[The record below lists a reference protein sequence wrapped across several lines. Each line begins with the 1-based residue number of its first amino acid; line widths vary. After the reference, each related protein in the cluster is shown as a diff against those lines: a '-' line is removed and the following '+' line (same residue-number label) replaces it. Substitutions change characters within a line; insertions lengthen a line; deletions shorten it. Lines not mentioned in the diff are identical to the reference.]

1 MDRQNHAGSYNLL
14 VRYAPLWAHLSVYV
28 LTCLVAAAFLYFGY
42 RPVVVFVEY
51 FSGAIVPTNYS
62 SQQTAVLWAL
72 LLGAPALFAFG
83 FVAAERIRL
92 GGALFRKIAGRSDGD
107 APGWMPVLMFAAAAS
122 VGAYDLLR
130 AGVFAKLSVWSDYG
144 AWVEGRWVLFS
155 ALGYFNFV
163 NLYLILPVSA
173 AWVILS
179 ITGSGWK
186 ALAAR
191 LIPLTVVIVLTL
203 LLFQKKALIVSL
215 IIIFGAV
222 LLHRIFSK
230 PWTRR
235 LTWTF
240 VATTGLLASIYF
252 LLVVLPVFLETT
264 RTASQVLMQQEEK
277 GIQQIEEGIQQV
289 EKGIQQEEKG
299 IQQVEKGIQQ
309 VEKGIQQVEK
319 GIQQVEKGIQQV
331 KKGIQQV
338 KKGIQQEEKLLI
350 LGEEINTMIGSHRSA
365 HIFAYAALA
374 PMTRTSLPAM
384 YYPIVYPELQGYYG
398 FDFGQDILGFGGMP
412 DDNLV
417 IWKHMYP
424 DLPGGAGAPFQFA
437 LYSQV
442 GVVWTLLLCAMVG
455 MVLGVLWQGI
465 LASDIS
471 RVWRSLMGTVLILFS
486 IYLAIDSIR
495 GSLLSSYGLIW
506 AWLFISLSFFIGRS
520 LMRRQELE
528 SA

>member
-1 MDRQNHAGSYNLL
+1 MKNRTFRATCHASAWGISAACYI
-14 VRYAPLWAHLSVYV
+14 
-28 LTCLVAAAFLYFGY
+28 LTCLIAAAFLYFGY

-51 FSGAIVPTNYS
+51 FSGAIVPTHYS

-83 FVAAERIRL
+83 FVAALRIRL
-92 GGALFRKIAGRSDGD
+92 GGALFRKIAGRSDWD
-107 APGWMPVLMFAAAAS
+107 APVWIPVLMFGAAAS

-130 AGVFAKLSVWSDYG
+130 AGAFAKLSVWGDYG
-144 AWVEGRWVLFS
+144 AWVEGRWALFS
-155 ALGYFNFV
+155 TLGYFNFV

-179 ITGSGWK
+179 IPGGGWK

-191 LIPLTVVIVLTL
+191 LIPLAVVIVLTL

-235 LTWTF
+235 LTRTF

-252 LLVVLPVFLETT
+252 LLVVLPVFLETS
-264 RTASQVLMQQEEK
+264 RTASQVFIQQE
-277 GIQQIEEGIQQV
+277 

-299 IQQVEKGIQQ
+299 IQQEEKGIQQ
-309 VEKGIQQVEK
+309 EE
-319 GIQQVEKGIQQV
+319 
-331 KKGIQQV
+331 
-338 KKGIQQEEKLLI
+338 KGIQQEEKLLM
-350 LGEEINTMIGSHRSA
+350 LGKEIDSMIGSHRSA

-374 PMTRTSLPAM
+374 PMTRTSLPAT
-384 YYPIVYPELQGYYG
+384 YYPIVYPELRGYYG

-424 DLPGGAGAPFQFA
+424 GLPGGAGAPYQFA

-455 MVLGVLWQGI
+455 MVLGAMWQGI
-465 LASDIS
+465 LAGDIS

-495 GSLLSSYGLIW
+495 GSLLASYGLIW
-506 AWLFISLSFFIGRS
+506 AWLFISLSFFIGR
-520 LMRRQELE
+520 LLQAQARVRVGLIN
-528 SA
+528 

>member
-1 MDRQNHAGSYNLL
+1 MDRQNHAGSFNLL
-14 VRYAPLWAHLSVYV
+14 VRYAPLWAHLSVYA
-28 LTCLVAAAFLYFGY
+28 LTCLIAAAFLYFGY

-51 FSGAIVPTNYS
+51 FSGAIVPTHYS

-83 FVAAERIRL
+83 FVAALRIRL
-92 GGALFRKIAGRSDGD
+92 GGALFRKIAGRSDWD
-107 APGWMPVLMFAAAAS
+107 APVWIPVLMFVAAAS

-130 AGVFAKLSVWSDYG
+130 AGAFAKLSVWGDYG
-144 AWVEGRWVLFS
+144 AWVEGRWALFS
-155 ALGYFNFV
+155 TLGYFNFV

-179 ITGSGWK
+179 IPGGGWK

-191 LIPLTVVIVLTL
+191 LIPLAVVIVLTL

-235 LTWTF
+235 LTRTF

-252 LLVVLPVFLETT
+252 LLVVLPVFLETS
-264 RTASQVLMQQEEK
+264 RTASQVF
-277 GIQQIEEGIQQV
+277 
-289 EKGIQQEEKG
+289 IQQEEKG
-299 IQQVEKGIQQ
+299 N
-309 VEKGIQQVEK
+309 
-319 GIQQVEKGIQQV
+319 
-331 KKGIQQV
+331 
-338 KKGIQQEEKLLI
+338 QQEKKLLM
-350 LGEEINTMIGSHRSA
+350 LRKEINSMIGSHRSA

-374 PMTRTSLPAM
+374 PMTRTSLPAT
-384 YYPIVYPELQGYYG
+384 YYPIVYPELRGYYG

-424 DLPGGAGAPFQFA
+424 GLPGGAGAPYQFA

-455 MVLGVLWQGI
+455 MVLGAMWQGI
-465 LASDIS
+465 LAGDIS

-495 GSLLSSYGLIW
+495 GSLLASYGLIW
-506 AWLFISLSFFIGRS
+506 AWLFISLSFFIGR
-520 LMRRQELE
+520 LLQAQARVRVGLIN
-528 SA
+528 

>member
-14 VRYAPLWAHLSVYV
+14 VRYAPLWAHLSVYA

-130 AGVFAKLSVWSDYG
+130 AGAFAKLSVWSDYG

-191 LIPLTVVIVLTL
+191 LIPLTVVIALTL
-203 LLFQKKALIVSL
+203 FLFQKKALIVSL
-215 IIIFGAV
+215 VIIFGAL

-252 LLVVLPVFLETT
+252 LLVVLPVFLEAS
-264 RTASQVLMQQEEK
+264 RTASQVF
-277 GIQQIEEGIQQV
+277 
-289 EKGIQQEEKG
+289 IQQEEKG
-299 IQQVEKGIQQ
+299 IP
-309 VEKGIQQVEK
+309 
-319 GIQQVEKGIQQV
+319 
-331 KKGIQQV
+331 
-338 KKGIQQEEKLLI
+338 QEEKLI
-350 LGEEINTMIGSHRSA
+350 MLGKEIDSMIGSHRSA
-365 HIFAYAALA
+365 HIFVYAALA

-384 YYPIVYPELQGYYG
+384 YYPIVYPELHGYYG

-424 DLPGGAGAPFQFA
+424 DLPGGAGAPYQFA

-442 GVVWTLLLCAMVG
+442 GMVWTLLLCAMVG
-455 MVLGVLWQGI
+455 MVLGVIWKGI
-465 LASDIS
+465 LAGDIS

-495 GSLLSSYGLIW
+495 GSLLASYGLIW
-506 AWLFISLSFFIGRS
+506 AWLFISLSFFIGR
-520 LMRRQELE
+520 LLKRRQEFE
-528 SA
+528 PA

>member
-1 MDRQNHAGSYNLL
+1 MDRQNHAGSFNLL
-14 VRYAPLWAHLSVYV
+14 VRYAPLWAHLSVYA
-28 LTCLVAAAFLYFGY
+28 LTCLIAAAFLYFGY

-51 FSGAIVPTNYS
+51 FSGAIVPTHYS

-83 FVAAERIRL
+83 FVAALRIRL
-92 GGALFRKIAGRSDGD
+92 GGALFRKIAGRSDWD
-107 APGWMPVLMFAAAAS
+107 APVWIPVLMFGAAAS

-130 AGVFAKLSVWSDYG
+130 AGAFAKLSVWGDYG
-144 AWVEGRWVLFS
+144 AWVEGRWALFS
-155 ALGYFNFV
+155 TLGYFNFV

-179 ITGSGWK
+179 IPGGGWK

-191 LIPLTVVIVLTL
+191 LIPLAVVIVLTL

-235 LTWTF
+235 LTRTF

-252 LLVVLPVFLETT
+252 LLVVLPVFLETS
-264 RTASQVLMQQEEK
+264 RTANQVF
-277 GIQQIEEGIQQV
+277 
-289 EKGIQQEEKG
+289 IQQEEKG
-299 IQQVEKGIQQ
+299 N
-309 VEKGIQQVEK
+309 
-319 GIQQVEKGIQQV
+319 
-331 KKGIQQV
+331 
-338 KKGIQQEEKLLI
+338 QQEKKLLM
-350 LGEEINTMIGSHRSA
+350 LRKEINSMIGSHRSA
-365 HIFAYAALA
+365 HIFVYAALA

-424 DLPGGAGAPFQFA
+424 GLPGGAGAPYQFA

-455 MVLGVLWQGI
+455 MVLGAMWQGI
-465 LASDIS
+465 LAGDIS

-495 GSLLSSYGLIW
+495 GSLLASYGLIW
-506 AWLFISLSFFIGRS
+506 AWLFISLSFFIGR
-520 LMRRQELE
+520 LLQAQARVRVGLIN
-528 SA
+528 